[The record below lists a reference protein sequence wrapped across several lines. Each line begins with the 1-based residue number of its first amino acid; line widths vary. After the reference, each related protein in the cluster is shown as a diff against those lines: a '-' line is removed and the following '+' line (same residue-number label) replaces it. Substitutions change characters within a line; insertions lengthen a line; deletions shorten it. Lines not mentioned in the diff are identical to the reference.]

1 VYGWR
6 RVRAELRFAR
16 GVRVS
21 GKRVKRLMRQAGIS
35 GLVRRK
41 RGRTTIG
48 VPGGGRCSSSGRA

>member
-1 VYGWR
+1 
-6 RVRAELRFAR
+6 
-16 GVRVS
+16 VS

-48 VPGGGRCSSSGRA
+48 VPVAEAVRLPHALDEELQR